1 MDAQDVIKI
10 IVVSIIL
17 LGNYMNPHNEIKL
30 FIIRIKSQ
38 WIVKAIISLLVVL
51 YLNLV
56 FKNYTQNE
64 EIINKFIEYDPKK
77 WTEKFPNIWELLKE
91 FLTKFFNGII
101 KSVEEW
107 AINTSKSIENF
118 SNIIGN
124 WFINLGTWFVNFFGD
139 IGNNLKTTAVDFS
152 NWLGNK
158 SAEFVKYYVLG
169 IFIFI
174 AEVVRDFV
182 IGFFTKV
189 LTIPGSIIKGI
200 VYSAFP
206 NWAID
211 AINGLSGGAF
221 DRAVNGVAD
230 LVNGT
235 FKPVSDELNKG
246 FELIDFEDYY

>member
-10 IVVSIIL
+10 IAVSIIL
-17 LGNYMNPHNEIKL
+17 LLYDIDPHNEIKL
-30 FIIRIKSQ
+30 FVIRIKSQ
-38 WIVKAIISLLVVL
+38 WIVKAIVSLLVVL

-64 EIINKFIEYDPKK
+64 EIINKIKEYDPKK

-107 AINTSKSIENF
+107 AINASESIDNF
-118 SNIIGN
+118 FNIIGN
-124 WFINLGTWFVNFFGD
+124 WFLNLGTWFVIFFGD
-139 IGNNLKTTAVDFS
+139 IGNSLKTTADDFG
-152 NWLGNK
+152 NWITNK
-158 SAEFVKYYVLG
+158 STEFAKYYVLG
-169 IFIFI
+169 ILIFV
-174 AEVVRDFV
+174 AEVIRDFV
-182 IGFFTKV
+182 IGFFTKI

-200 VYSAFP
+200 VNSAFP

-211 AINGLSGGAF
+211 LINTTTAGAF
-221 DRAVNGVAD
+221 DSAVNGVAD

-235 FKPVSDELNKG
+235 FNPVKDQLNRI
-246 FELIDFEDYY
+246 ELIDFEDYY